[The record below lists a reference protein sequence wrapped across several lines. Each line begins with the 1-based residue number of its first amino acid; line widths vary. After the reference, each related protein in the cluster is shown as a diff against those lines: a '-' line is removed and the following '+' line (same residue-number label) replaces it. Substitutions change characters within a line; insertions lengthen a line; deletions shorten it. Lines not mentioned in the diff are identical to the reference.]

1 MFPGSRLPI
10 VFALLF
16 SSAAACSLFFL
27 PPLEEQKALI
37 QNGDIRLRSLSS
49 QAFIEVW
56 GPPTYERREQTQFFV
71 VDSGMYIPRFRVPLG
86 ESPPG
91 WDSLMASGEAYFLGY
106 VDQGELLG
114 FLGDRLVY
122 REQMPAEQIHL
133 VGKQWKKEDLF
144 KTKLETPPRP
154 PQ

>member
-1 MFPGSRLPI
+1 MLPI

-16 SSAAACSLFFL
+16 SGTAACSLFFL
-27 PPLEEQKALI
+27 PPLEDQKASLLS
-37 QNGDIRLRSLSS
+37 GDIRLRSLSS

-56 GPPTYERREQTQFFV
+56 GPPTYERREQMQFFV

-91 WDSLMASGEAYFLGY
+91 WDSMMASGEAYFLGY
-106 VDQGELLG
+106 AERGELLG
-114 FLGDRLVY
+114 FLEGRLVY
-122 REQMPAEQIHL
+122 REQMPAEQIHA

-144 KTKLETPPRP
+144 KTKPETPPRP